1 MTASGV
7 NPTSERL
14 AFLDGWRGLAILA
27 VMIGHFLPVPGFE
40 FGSFGVE
47 LFFVLSGRL
56 MAEILFVRK
65 LDALEFL
72 RRRFSRIY
80 PALLVFVSCI
90 SIPALLSVEL
100 MHTREPLAQLP
111 DIVAALTFTSSYLEL
126 FYARGLVFA
135 HTWSLSVEENSYLV
149 LLALAWFTRRN
160 TRLAM
165 YCMIGAAI
173 LCVVNGVISSEH
185 FGQREE
191 LVYWRTDVRIASI
204 LISASTF
211 LAIREFDL
219 RRFMHPAITVLALP
233 LALMMFAEQT
243 PGYIKYGVATLLLA
257 WSVNALDES
266 PKLIREALSFK
277 PLVSLGLVSY
287 SLYLWQQPFYV
298 AAGRFRDMGLIYVLV
313 LVMAALC
320 CAIGSYLFIE
330 GPARRFINGI
340 DLRRY
345 RLRHSSTGTVEW
357 SGNEPTS
364 R

>member
-1 MTASGV
+1 MTMSGI

-27 VMIGHFLPVPGFE
+27 VIIGHFFPVPGVE

-80 PALLVFVSCI
+80 PALLVFVACV

-135 HTWSLSVEENSYLV
+135 HTWSLSVEENSYLI
-149 LLALAWFTRRN
+149 LLLLAWFTRRD

-173 LCVVNGVISSEH
+173 LCVANGVMSSAY
-185 FGQREE
+185 FGLSEE
-191 LVYWRTDVRIASI
+191 LTYWRTDVRIASI
-204 LISASTF
+204 LISASIC
-211 LAIREFDL
+211 LAVREFDL
-219 RRFMHPAITVLALP
+219 KRFMHPAITVLALP
-233 LALMMFAEQT
+233 LALIMFAEHT
-243 PGYIKYGVATLLLA
+243 PGYIKYGVATLSLA
-257 WSVNALDES
+257 WSVNALDMA
-266 PKLIREALSFK
+266 PKLVRDALSFR
-277 PLVSLGLVSY
+277 PLVWAGLISY
-287 SLYLWQQPFYV
+287 SLYLWQQPFYI
-298 AAGRFRDMGLIYVLV
+298 AAGRVRDMGLIYVLV
-313 LVMAALC
+313 LLVAALC

-330 GPARRFINGI
+330 GPARRLINGI
-340 DLRRY
+340 DLRRH
-345 RLRHSSTGTVEW
+345 RVRQPSPVSVERFRQ
-357 SGNEPTS
+357 EPAN